1 MADRALSLRIMSY
14 ATNINLSLGKNMIL
28 VTGAAGMI
36 GSSIISHL
44 NEVMS
49 RKDILAVDRFEHSEQ
64 WRNLENKS
72 ISNILSPEELLTLL
86 EGDQQ
91 FEAVLH
97 LGAISATTE
106 GDFRKLLEWNIR
118 FSQRL
123 WNWCA
128 ETETPFIYASS
139 AATYGNGDHG
149 YDDNIENELL
159 RPLNAYGFSKHFFD
173 QWALNSANNGHKP
186 PRWYGLKYFNVY
198 GPNES
203 HKERMASVVY
213 HAYNQLTQNGRMKLF
228 KSHNPKFEDG
238 MQLRDFVYVKDVAEI
253 SAFFIDNFATS
264 GLYNVGTGKARSFLD
279 LVKSVVPN
287 IDRKCEIEFIDI
299 PEDIRE
305 KYQYFTQANISKLR
319 AAGYKSSFFELEDG
333 VNDYVNKYLKKG
345 KIL

>member
-1 MADRALSLRIMSY
+1 
-14 ATNINLSLGKNMIL
+14 MIL

-91 FEAVLH
+91 FEAVIH

-123 WNWCA
+123 WNWCVK
-128 ETETPFIYASS
+128 TETPFIYASS

-149 YDDNIENELL
+149 YDDNIENKLL

-203 HKERMASVVY
+203 HKGRMASVVY
-213 HAYNQLTQNGRMKLF
+213 HAYNQLTQDGRMKLF

-253 SAFFIDNFATS
+253 SAFFINNFATS

-333 VNDYVNKYLKKG
+333 VNDYVKNYLKKG